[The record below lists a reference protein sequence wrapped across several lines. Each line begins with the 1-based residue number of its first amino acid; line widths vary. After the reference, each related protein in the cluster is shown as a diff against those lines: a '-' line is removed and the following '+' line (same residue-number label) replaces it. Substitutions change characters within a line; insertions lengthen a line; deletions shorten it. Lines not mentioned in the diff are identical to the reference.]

1 MTARTCAL
9 SYGRHIGNGDRMAR
23 EAEQLAGVA
32 LVSQRRFEEAWPP
45 LQASERTFLALPG
58 WGSKDAE
65 TVSGA

>member
-1 MTARTCAL
+1 
-9 SYGRHIGNGDRMAR
+9 MAR